1 MGRTNDEILDIRD
14 AYSDKR
20 NNHDIIAALE
30 KELSADKNT
39 GARFTEMIMLQLKAK
54 RMEEWDNVY
63 VEKIKEDVKILHEN
77 ISKDKADVSAL
88 IEFVVLRNDTHLR
101 ETMKLYKKT
110 HSTDLARDIF
120 SKVPTLV
127 VSPAYRK
134 SSLNVSW
141 NDNTLIMCVKQ
152 KGDALLHVLNGV
164 LNRPARDARLLE
176 ESMKGVGTRD
186 ELLVARLTR
195 MTPSY
200 SVLDIYLNH

>member
-14 AYSDKR
+14 AYTDKK

-63 VEKIKEDVKILHEN
+63 VEKIKEDVKHLHET
-77 ISKDKADVSAL
+77 ISKDKADVSFL
-88 IEFVVLRNDTHLR
+88 IEFVILRNDTHLR

-110 HSTDLARDIF
+110 HNTDLARDIF

-127 VSPAYRK
+127 VCPSIPFYFIP
-134 SSLNVSW
+134 SLEILW
-141 NDNTLIMCVKQ
+141 ITMI
-152 KGDALLHVLNGV
+152 
-164 LNRPARDARLLE
+164 
-176 ESMKGVGTRD
+176 TF
-186 ELLVARLTR
+186 EL
-195 MTPSY
+195 P
-200 SVLDIYLNH
+200 